1 MNQEDVIKIFRDLP
15 SSTQMKIR
23 RSKMAPKQQGPKQQ
37 AAMGKEFVDKAPT
50 QNPVPLPKPPENK
63 RRSSLRGKVPYV
75 RQEVEPLLSAK
86 TEGIP
91 SSEQRKA
98 EEEPDARDQGP
109 ASKEIHQNG
118 SRVKENSDEKIEK
131 TVNYVGAKSSPEVK
145 PTEETKPILDDVET
159 NKGRSNTKR
168 DKVKDELGDNLII
181 PSGYRKMTVEIQK
194 APNSTLGLSLVP
206 SYGKLKGYFQ
216 VLIISVR
223 LHVLWTHNHRWCIIV
238 VPCSYPMWSGDFTY
252 PIACAVSLQS

>member
-23 RSKMAPKQQGPKQQ
+23 RSKMAPKEQGPKQQ
-37 AAMGKEFVDKAPT
+37 ETKRKEPVDKAPP
-50 QNPVPLPKPPENK
+50 QDPVPLPKPPESK
-63 RRSSLRGKVPYV
+63 RRSSLRGKVHYI
-75 RQEVEPLLSAK
+75 RQEVEPLLSVK
-86 TEGIP
+86 TEGIL
-91 SSEQRKA
+91 SSEQRNA

-109 ASKEIHQNG
+109 ASKEIYQDG
-118 SRVKENSDEKIEK
+118 IGVEENSEEKIEK
-131 TVNYVGAKSSPEVK
+131 TVNSVGAKSSPDVR
-145 PTEETKPILDDVET
+145 PTEETKPILDDMET
-159 NKGRSNTKR
+159 NKGRSNTKS

-216 VLIISVR
+216 VLKISVR
-223 LHVLWTHNHRWCIIV
+223 FA
-238 VPCSYPMWSGDFTY
+238 CSVGS
-252 PIACAVSLQS
+252 QS

>member
-1 MNQEDVIKIFRDLP
+1 
-15 SSTQMKIR
+15 
-23 RSKMAPKQQGPKQQ
+23 MAPKEQGPKQQ
-37 AAMGKEFVDKAPT
+37 ATKRKESVDKTPI
-50 QNPVPLPKPPENK
+50 QDPVPLPKPPESK
-63 RRSSLRGKVPYV
+63 RKSSLRGKVHYV
-75 RQEVEPLLSAK
+75 RQEVEPLLSVK

-98 EEEPDARDQGP
+98 EEEPDSCDQRP
-109 ASKEIHQNG
+109 ASRDIYQNG
-118 SRVKENSDEKIEK
+118 SRVKQKSDEKIEK
-131 TVNYVGAKSSPEVK
+131 TVNSVGAKISPEVRPKEENK
-145 PTEETKPILDDVET
+145 PNLSDMET
-159 NKGRSNTKR
+159 NKGRSNTKS

-223 LHVLWTHNHRWCIIV
+223 LHMLWADNHRWFIIV
-238 VPCSYPMWSGDFTY
+238 VPCSYL
-252 PIACAVSLQS
+252 V